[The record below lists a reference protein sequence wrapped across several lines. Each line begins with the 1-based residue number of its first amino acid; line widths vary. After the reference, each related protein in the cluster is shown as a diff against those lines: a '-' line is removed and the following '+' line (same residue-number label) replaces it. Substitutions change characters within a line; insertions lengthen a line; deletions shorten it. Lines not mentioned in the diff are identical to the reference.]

1 MLLGLLATRPIGVQA
16 QVEVT
21 VDIAAIANEIKEI
34 VFHVLNNATEEKK
47 EQLKNSVAQLSKDLS
62 DLAEAKRSLVKF
74 LDHQPAYISDFNS
87 LAKSTAEK
95 QLKQIDG
102 QIGGLQKD
110 LHAIDPNWAAE
121 NLELYQSLN
130 AVILGKG
137 LEF

>member
-1 MLLGLLATRPIGVQA
+1 MISLR
-16 QVEVT
+16 
-21 VDIAAIANEIKEI
+21 
-34 VFHVLNNATEEKK
+34 
-47 EQLKNSVAQLSKDLS
+47 
-62 DLAEAKRSLVKF
+62 AKRSLVKF

-137 LEF
+137 LEFSVMHGHADLAQWRDWLQKEAIALETAAKSIKDKLPSHKAS